1 MDLNYYFDPVSL
13 DKPDFELLPPRALF
27 GRNIHIHTPDT
38 PVKNTNNFDVA
49 ILGVR
54 EDRNSPNKGCSEG
67 PDKIRTWLYQLSK
80 PKKKI
85 KIIDLGNIKKGE
97 NVEDT
102 YFALRDVVSELLNQN
117 VFPLVIG
124 GSQDL
129 TYGIF
134 NVYKKNNTFLNLVS
148 IDSRIDWKDDPEL
161 INSQYYLNKIISG
174 KEIPVQ
180 YYNIG
185 HQDYLT
191 DKKLLKELRQKHFD
205 SYRIGVVRSDIKE
218 MEPVLRDAHIVS
230 LDISSVR
237 QSDSPGHFS
246 PSPNGFYGEE
256 ICQLAKY
263 AGQSDNLQVFGI
275 FETNPVLDINNQSS
289 RLASQ
294 IIWYLFEG
302 MSQKIVENPAKQ
314 KKRFTKYIVNL
325 SGVGKDIVF
334 YKSNHTEKW
343 WLKVPISDT
352 NSEKAEFIACT
363 YKDYMKAS
371 NQEIPDRW
379 WKAFQKQG

>member
-1 MDLNYYFDPVSL
+1 M
-13 DKPDFELLPPRALF
+13 
-27 GRNIHIHTPDT
+27 
-38 PVKNTNNFDVA
+38 
-49 ILGVR
+49 
-54 EDRNSPNKGCSEG
+54 
-67 PDKIRTWLYQLSK
+67 
-80 PKKKI
+80 
-85 KIIDLGNIKKGE
+85 
-97 NVEDT
+97 
-102 YFALRDVVSELLNQN
+102 
-117 VFPLVIG
+117 
-124 GSQDL
+124 
-129 TYGIF
+129 
-134 NVYKKNNTFLNLVS
+134 NLVS

-185 HQDYLT
+185 HQDYFI

-205 SYRIGVVRSDIKE
+205 SFRVGVVRSDIKE
-218 MEPVLRDAHIVS
+218 MEPLLRDAHVVS

-275 FETNPVLDINNQSS
+275 FETNPVLDINNQST
-289 RLASQ
+289 RLAAQ

-314 KKRFTKYIVNL
+314 KSRFTKYIVNL

-343 WLKVPISDT
+343 WLKMPVSNT
-352 NSEKAEFIACT
+352 NSAKAEFIACT
-363 YKDYMKAS
+363 YNDYMKAS

>member
-13 DKPDFELLPPRALF
+13 DKPDFELLPSRSLF
-27 GRNIHIHTPDT
+27 SRNIYIHTPNT
-38 PVKNTNNFDVA
+38 PINDINNYDIA

-80 PKKKI
+80 PKKKF

-102 YFALRDVVSELLNQN
+102 YFALRDVVSELLNQS
-117 VFPLVIG
+117 VFPIVIG

-134 NVYKKNNTFLNLVS
+134 NVYKEKNTFLNLVS

-174 KEIPVQ
+174 KEIHVQ
-180 YYNIG
+180 YNNIG

-191 DKKLLKELRQKHFD
+191 DDKLLTELRQKHFN
-205 SYRIGVVRSDIKE
+205 SFRVGVVRSDITE

-275 FETNPVLDINNQSS
+275 FETNPVLDVNNQSS
-289 RLASQ
+289 RLAAQ

-302 MSQKIVENPAKQ
+302 LSQKIVENPAKQ
-314 KKRFTKYIVNL
+314 KNRFTKYIVNL
-325 SGVGKDIVF
+325 SGAGKDIVF
-334 YKSNHTEKW
+334 YKSNHTERW
-343 WLKVPISDT
+343 WLKMPVSN
-352 NSEKAEFIACT
+352 NSAKTEFIACT
-363 YKDYMKAS
+363 YNDYMKAS

-379 WKAFQKQG
+379 WKTFQKQE